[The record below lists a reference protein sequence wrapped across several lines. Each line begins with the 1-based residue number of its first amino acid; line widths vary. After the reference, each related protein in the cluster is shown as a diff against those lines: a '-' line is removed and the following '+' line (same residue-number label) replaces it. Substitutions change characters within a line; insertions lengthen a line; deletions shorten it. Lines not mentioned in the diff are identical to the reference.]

1 MFPFYVYVNRV
12 NRERDK
18 NTLLFPLIDHF
29 YGMMKKT
36 QAIYCFLWF
45 FMFFLFEKIED
56 FGKQKK
62 PISTYLM
69 YGIPLAALCLCVL
82 AMLVFTHVFQFFL
95 TIMAVQKFLLYFY
108 PSSQKY
114 IVLSS
119 KNMHYFIRYVYYLFI
134 SKDVISR
141 ILFFFNS
148 KKLLQKDEKG
158 TELVWLAIDFD
169 VICFATLNISFF
181 ISALLYIPILISVQK
196 KSHLRSVQESK
207 PQIYIFSQTITVLVV
222 KMISYLTC
230 NRQNVIT
237 LFASFKGMK
246 LVKELIKPEATTRVS
261 PDPGRHRI

>member
-45 FMFFLFEKIED
+45 FLFFLFEKIED
-56 FGKQKK
+56 IGKQKES
-62 PISTYLM
+62 ISTYLM

-82 AMLVFTHVFQFFL
+82 A
-95 TIMAVQKFLLYFY
+95 I
-108 PSSQKY
+108 
-114 IVLSS
+114 
-119 KNMHYFIRYVYYLFI
+119 
-134 SKDVISR
+134 
-141 ILFFFNS
+141 
-148 KKLLQKDEKG
+148 
-158 TELVWLAIDFD
+158 
-169 VICFATLNISFF
+169 
-181 ISALLYIPILISVQK
+181 
-196 KSHLRSVQESK
+196 SVQESK
-207 PQIYIFSQTITVLVV
+207 PQIYIFCQTITVLIV
-222 KMISYLTC
+222 KMIYTPYFLFIHNFKTMIISTRIWDAFSIPVIIQISYLTC